1 MLESGELKPS
11 PEATSLGRRG
21 KCPQCGSRSVARIA
35 YGMPG
40 WTPELEQQEKAGQIV
55 LGGCCVT
62 GDDPNRHCNHCG
74 HEWRSRRMAGRC

>member
-1 MLESGELKPS
+1 
-11 PEATSLGRRG
+11 
-21 KCPQCGSRSVARIA
+21 VAKIE

-40 WTPELEQQEKAGQIV
+40 WDPELEQLEKAGRIV

-74 HEWRSRRMAGRC
+74 YDWRSTRKAGRHDRGA